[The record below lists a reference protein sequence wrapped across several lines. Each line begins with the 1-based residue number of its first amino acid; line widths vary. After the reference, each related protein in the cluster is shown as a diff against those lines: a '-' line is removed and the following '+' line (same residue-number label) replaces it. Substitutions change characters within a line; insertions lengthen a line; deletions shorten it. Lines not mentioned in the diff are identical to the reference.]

1 MLHAT
6 INNFHESVKHCIQA
20 TQSII
25 PVLALQQAFPIYL
38 LLHATK
44 QYVLQHPL
52 ATEAASILS
61 KLDAWPLTT
70 ASGFTTKMW
79 SHWPSLQIP
88 LSPVMQ
94 LLTWTPPLSAT
105 LSSRCHPDSLTKLVS
120 EASPN
125 SQHSIPELVPP
136 MQTSITYRGQVVE
149 V

>member
-70 ASGFTTKMW
+70 ASGLTTKMW